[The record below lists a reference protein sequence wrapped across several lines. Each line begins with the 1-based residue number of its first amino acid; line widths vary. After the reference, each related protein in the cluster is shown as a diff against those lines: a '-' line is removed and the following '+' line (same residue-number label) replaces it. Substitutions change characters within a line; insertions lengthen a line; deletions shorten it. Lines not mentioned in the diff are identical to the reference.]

1 MAGMN
6 DDRAFEGAIQELMVD
21 EFDKT
26 PASTIDAVLLAVRTT
41 PQERDLRIPWRTA
54 PMFTPARLLSA
65 LAAVLVVAIPIAI
78 GAGFLGGPER
88 GVGAPSASPSP
99 NHSAVPS
106 SIETPG
112 VFGTPRPTIG
122 GSPIAIVIP
131 PPASERP
138 VGSSEP
144 VGSALPLPASGPLA
158 PGRYAIGHIVGT
170 VPGYT
175 TIDVTLPAGWVVDGR
190 RIVKNAG
197 QDDELALSW
206 WVVGDVFF
214 DPCHWET
221 SPVSPLDMM
230 GHEHGPSDTVTIRE
244 PLTAG
249 LAGQLGRAPSAIS
262 QASIG
267 GWFALKIELTIPT
280 EMAITAC
287 DGGQYVSWSDRG
299 SDHAFNNY
307 AQPGQIDDV
316 YMVDVDRA
324 LLTIDVSHMP
334 GASASDLAELQA
346 IVDSMVI

>member
-1 MAGMN
+1 MN
-6 DDRAFEGAIQELMVD
+6 DDHAFESASQEWLRD
-21 EFDKT
+21 GSDRT
-26 PASTIDAVLLAVRTT
+26 PAAAIDAVLLAVRTT

-54 PMFTPARLLSA
+54 PMSNRMRLLVA
-65 LAAVLVVAIPIAI
+65 FAAVLVVAIPIAI
-78 GAGFLGGPER
+78 GGGLLGGPER
-88 GVGAPSASPSP
+88 GVGAASASPSP
-99 NHSAVPS
+99 TRSAVPS

-112 VFGTPRPTIG
+112 VFGTPRPTVG

-138 VGSSEP
+138 ARSPEP
-144 VGSALPLPASGPLA
+144 SGSALPLPASGPVA
-158 PGRYAIGHIVGT
+158 PGRYAIGPIAGT
-170 VPGYT
+170 VLMT
-175 TIDVTLPAGWVVDGR
+175 TSIDVTLPAGWVVDGR

-197 QDDELALSW
+197 QDDELALSS

-221 SPVSPLDMM
+221 SPVSPLDMV

-244 PLTAG
+244 PLAAG
-249 LAGQLGRAPSAIS
+249 LAGQLGRAPSAMS

-267 GWFALKIELTIPT
+267 GQLAVKIELTIPSG
-280 EMAITAC
+280 MAITAC

-299 SDHAFNNY
+299 SDHAFNSF

-324 LLTIDVSHMP
+324 PLTIDVSHMP
-334 GASASDLAELQA
+334 GASASGLAELQA
-346 IVDSMVI
+346 IVDSIVLTQV

>member
-1 MAGMN
+1 MN
-6 DDRAFEGAIQELMVD
+6 DDRAFERATHDWMDGGSD
-21 EFDKT
+21 RT
-26 PASTIDAVLLAVRTT
+26 PVATIDAVLLAVRTT
-41 PQERDLRIPWRTA
+41 PQERHPRIPWRTA
-54 PMFTPARLLSA
+54 PVFTPARLLLA

-78 GAGFLGGPER
+78 GASLLGGPER

-99 NHSAVPS
+99 TRSAVPS

-158 PGRYAIGHIVGT
+158 PGRYAIGHIAGT
-170 VPGYT
+170 VLANT
-175 TIDVTLPAGWVVDGR
+175 SIDMTLPAGWVVDGR

-197 QDDELALSW
+197 QDDELALSS

-214 DPCHWET
+214 DPCHWAT
-221 SPVSPLDMM
+221 SPVSPLDMV

-249 LAGQLGRAPSAIS
+249 LAGQLGRAPSAMS

-267 GWFALKIELTIPT
+267 GRPAVKIELTIPSG
-280 EMAITAC
+280 MAITAC

-299 SDHAFNNY
+299 SDHAFNHF

-324 LLTIDVSHMP
+324 PLTIDVSHMP
-334 GASASDLAELQA
+334 GASASDLVELQA
-346 IVDSMVI
+346 IVDSMVVIQV